1 MNNPRT
7 KFKIKM
13 QDLKIIRTIISWLKT
28 NFIMRN
34 KNNLWKEILYKHLA
48 EIVWIKDFN
57 KKIQNSIKLSKIS
70 NKLILQKKV
79 NWFSIFR
86 IMNLTII
93 SMLST
98 LVFKQKFFREILRIQ
113 KNQKIKWSIL
123 YVKLFQVNQKV
134 KNQLNQIFN
143 GNQWL

>member
-1 MNNPRT
+1 
-7 KFKIKM
+7 
-13 QDLKIIRTIISWLKT
+13 
-28 NFIMRN
+28 MRN

-86 IMNLTII
+86 IMNLKII

-98 LVFKQKFFREILRIQ
+98 LVYKQNFFREILRIQ

-143 GNQWL
+143 VNQWLSEKVFSKIVNP